1 MYMDVD
7 VYGPI
12 YMDVYGP
19 FYLDAAALSY
29 FKMSE

>member
-1 MYMDVD
+1 MDVD

>member
-1 MYMDVD
+1 MDVG